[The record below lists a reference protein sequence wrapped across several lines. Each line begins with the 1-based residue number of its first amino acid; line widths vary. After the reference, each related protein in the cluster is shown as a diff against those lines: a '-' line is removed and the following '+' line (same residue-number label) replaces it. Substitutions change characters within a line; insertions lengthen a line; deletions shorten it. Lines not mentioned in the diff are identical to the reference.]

1 MDYKDYYKILGVA
14 RDASQEDVKRAYRK
28 LARKYHPDVS
38 KEANAEEKF
47 KEVQEAYE
55 VLKDPE
61 KRAAYD
67 QLGSNWRQG
76 QQFTPPPDWGNG
88 FEFSFGRGGRG
99 ADMGDDGGFSD
110 FFSSLFGARSPF
122 GQRSAGSRGGF
133 ASAGQDHT
141 AKIQIDLEDAFNG
154 GAQTIEL
161 KAPQLGDDGRVAVR
175 PRTLKVTIPKGVIEG
190 QRIRLAGQG
199 SAGIGGGPAGDLY
212 LEIGFKPH
220 RLYQIEGRDITLKLP
235 ITPWEAAL
243 GATVQV
249 PTLAGPVDLRI
260 PAGAKTDQRLRLKSR
275 GLPGATA
282 GDQYVVLKIQTPPAA
297 STQARELYERMQREM
312 AFDPR
317 VDLI

>member
-1 MDYKDYYKILGVA
+1 MDYKDYYKVLGVA
-14 RDASQEDVKRAYRK
+14 RNASQEEVKRAYRK

-38 KEANAEEKF
+38 KEANAEERF

-76 QQFTPPPDWGNG
+76 QSFTPPPDWGNG
-88 FEFSFGRGGRG
+88 FEFSFGGGGGGRG
-99 ADMGDDGGFSD
+99 VDDDGGFSD
-110 FFSSLFGARSPF
+110 FFSSLFGSRSPF
-122 GQRSAGSRGGF
+122 GQRRTRSGF

-154 GAQTIEL
+154 GTQTIEL
-161 KAPQLGDDGRVAVR
+161 KSPQLSDDGRVAVR

-212 LEIGFKPH
+212 LEVSFKPH
-220 RLYQIEGRDITLKLP
+220 RLYQVEGRDITLKLP

-249 PTLAGPVDLRI
+249 PTLAGPVELRI
-260 PAGAKTDQRLRLKSR
+260 PAGARTDQRLRLKGR
-275 GLPGATA
+275 GLPGTTP
-282 GDQYVVLKIQTPPAA
+282 GDQYVVLKIQTPPANSA
-297 STQARELYERMQREM
+297 KARELYERMQREL

-317 VDLI
+317 ADLK

>member
-1 MDYKDYYKILGVA
+1 MDYKDYYKVLGVA
-14 RDASQEDVKRAYRK
+14 RDASQDEIKRAYRK
-28 LARKYHPDVS
+28 LARKFHPDVS
-38 KEANAEEKF
+38 KEANAEDRF

-88 FEFSFGRGGRG
+88 FEFSFGGRGGRG
-99 ADMGDDGGFSD
+99 AADEDGGFSD

-122 GQRSAGSRGGF
+122 GQRGPQGGF

-141 AKIQIDLEDAFNG
+141 AKIQIDLEDAFHG

-161 KAPQLGDDGRVAVR
+161 KAPQLSDDGRVAVR

-199 SAGIGGGPAGDLY
+199 SAGIGGGPAGDLF
-212 LEIGFKPH
+212 LEIGFRPH
-220 RLYQIEGRDITLKLP
+220 RLYQVEGRDITLKLP
-235 ITPWEAAL
+235 IAPWEAAL

-260 PAGAKTDQRLRLKSR
+260 PAGAKTDQRLRLKGR
-275 GLPGATA
+275 GLPGATP
-282 GDQYVVLKIQTPPAA
+282 GDQYVVLKIQTPPAD
-297 STQARELYERMQREM
+297 SQQAREAYERMQRELT
-312 AFDPR
+312 FDPR
-317 VDLI
+317 SDLR